1 MKLIKF
7 EDSCKVLRPSGEYDE
22 WDNPISEAIYD
33 GACNYQKGGQTS
45 LSIVTRNDVVYLP
58 SNDVEVKE
66 NDIVEGFSVKYR
78 EFKGVVKVA
87 RDIRMPLSHEEYTK
101 IELTKATGT

>member
-7 EDSCKVLRPSGEYDE
+7 EDSCKISRPSGKYDK
-22 WDNPISEAIYD
+22 WDNAISDVIYD
-33 GACNYQKGGQTS
+33 GACNYQEGGQTS

-58 SNDVEVKE
+58 SNDVEIKE

-87 RDIRMPLSHEEYTK
+87 RDIRMPLSRKEYTR

>member
-7 EDSCKVLRPSGEYDE
+7 EDSCKVLRPNGEYDTWGNLASDVVYE
-22 WDNPISEAIYD
+22 

-87 RDIRMPLSHEEYTK
+87 RDIRMPLSRKEYTR